1 MENQKNSSSPFDEL
15 ITLNWLAES
24 FWGRNGWKWSRDFM
38 TDNTNFTP
46 CYNQTLTNT
55 KKFYILLQ
63 YSMASRKVCEIGVC
77 ELDECDVW
85 HKGNWVICGKQTNTL
100 QDEKK
105 SGM

>member
-1 MENQKNSSSPFDEL
+1 
-15 ITLNWLAES
+15 
-24 FWGRNGWKWSRDFM
+24 M

-85 HKGNWVICGKQTNTL
+85 HKGN
-100 QDEKK
+100 
-105 SGM
+105 